1 MIRVMYGWKVKPGQE
16 EAFAASW
23 RAVTRWIRAHAPG
36 ARGSLLVRSA
46 DDPHEFVAVARW
58 TSRAAWEAYQASD
71 RQDPEL
77 LAHAQV
83 MRATAERSR
92 PTAFFEEVSDLT
104 LRGEGEQADGD

>member
-16 EAFAASW
+16 EAFAAAW
-23 RAVTRWIRAHAPG
+23 GAVTRWSRVHAPG
-36 ARGSLLVRSA
+36 ARGSLLVRGA
-46 DDPHEFVAVARW
+46 EDPHEFVGVARW

-83 MRATAERSR
+83 MRATSERSR
-92 PTAFFEEVSDLT
+92 PAAFFDEVSDLT
-104 LRGEGEQADGD
+104 LRGEGERADGD